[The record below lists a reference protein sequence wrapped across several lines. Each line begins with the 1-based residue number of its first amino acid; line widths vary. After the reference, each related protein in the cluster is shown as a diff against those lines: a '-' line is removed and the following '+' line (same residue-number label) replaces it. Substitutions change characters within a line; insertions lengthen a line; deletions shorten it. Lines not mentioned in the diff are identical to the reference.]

1 MIKMKKLYKH
11 ISITLIAAC
20 MVACDISD
28 FDDINVNPNAT
39 NEPNAAILLTNGIVF
54 SNNVDFNIA
63 STVYATQGQ
72 LYVQYL
78 ANSQYTSADT
88 YQNVQFSYNTFYNG
102 PLTDL
107 QKVIELNTD
116 EETKVFADD
125 YGSHANQIAVAKI
138 LQAYYF
144 LHITD
149 RWGDI
154 PYSEALQ
161 AEQGILTPKFDPQ
174 REVYNGIMATLK
186 EATAMIDGGAGPT
199 GDALFAGDMDRWEKF
214 ANTIRLVAAL
224 RLSEVDEERARSEFV
239 AAMNDGVIALD
250 NSENIMF
257 RHFAEQNHDNRWQDR
272 FETRRDYTVA
282 NTLVDY
288 MQSTANGG
296 MMNVMMDPRLP
307 VFADPTEST
316 GGFVGMVYGVNEA
329 EAGDISN
336 SDVSF
341 LGNALRVQ
349 DAPTYIYTSAQV
361 LFSMAEAAQRGWIAG
376 DAEQF
381 YNDAIKASLDQYG
394 VGDEFDTF
402 ITNEEVAFDPA
413 RAFEQIGNQKWVAL
427 FLNGYEAWA
436 EWRRTGYPDLVPAVA
451 AQNKSGE
458 IPVRQ
463 AYPVTERDLNETNYN
478 EVVSRQGEDGLDT
491 KVWWDVD

>member
-1 MIKMKKLYKH
+1 MKRLHKYIL
-11 ISITLIAAC
+11 ITFIAALL
-20 MVACDISD
+20 VACDVSD

-39 NEPNAAILLTNGIVF
+39 SEPNAAILLTNGIVF

-63 STVYATQGQ
+63 ATVYATQGQ

-78 ANSQYTSADT
+78 ANSQYTAADT
-88 YQNVQFSYNTFYNG
+88 YQTVQFSYNTFYNG
-102 PLTDL
+102 PLNDL
-107 QKVIELNTD
+107 QKVIELNTN
-116 EETKVFADD
+116 EETRVFADD
-125 YGSHANQIAVAKI
+125 YGSNANQIAVAKI
-138 LQAYYF
+138 LQSYYF

-161 AEQGILTPKFDPQ
+161 AEEGILTPKFDPQ
-174 REVYNGIMATLK
+174 SEVYDGILATLK
-186 EATAMIDGGAGPT
+186 EATAMIDNGGGPT
-199 GDALFAGDMDRWEKF
+199 GDALLGGDMDMWEKF
-214 ANTIRLVAAL
+214 ANTTRLVAAL
-224 RLSEVDEERARSEFV
+224 RLSEVDAARAAAEFT

-250 NSENIMF
+250 NTENVMF
-257 RHFAEQNHDNRWQDR
+257 THFAEQNHDNRWQDR

-307 VFADPTEST
+307 VFADPTESD
-316 GGFVGMVYGVNEA
+316 GEFVGMVYGVSEA

-341 LGNALRVQ
+341 LGTSMRQQ
-349 DAPTYIYTSAQV
+349 DVPTYIYTSAQV
-361 LFSMAEAAQRGWIAG
+361 LFSMAEAAQRGWISG
-376 DAEQF
+376 DAAQY

-394 VGDEFDTF
+394 VGGEFDTF

-436 EWRRTGYPDLVPAVA
+436 EWRRTGYPNLTPAVA

-478 EVVSRQGEDGLDT
+478 AVVSRQGEDGLDT
-491 KVWWDVD
+491 KVWWDVN